1 MEIKPLGRRVLVEET
16 EEEPEEE
23 TTEGGIVIPESAQEK
38 DNYIKA
44 DVLAVG
50 TDDKIEVEEGDK
62 VILSGFSGTDVEVGG
77 KEMTI
82 VKDKDI
88 LAKIE

>member
-1 MEIKPLGRRVLVEET
+1 MEIKPLGRRVLVEEIK
-16 EEEPEEE
+16 EENEEE

-44 DVLAVG
+44 EVLAVG
-50 TDDKIEVEEGDK
+50 TDENIEVEKGDK
-62 VILSGFSGTDVEVGG
+62 VILSGFSGTDVEMGG
-77 KEMTI
+77 KELTI

>member
-1 MEIKPLGRRVLVEET
+1 MEIKPLGRRVLVEEIK
-16 EEEPEEE
+16 EENEEE

-44 DVLAVG
+44 EVLAVG
-50 TDDKIEVEEGDK
+50 TDENIEVEKGDK
-62 VILSGFSGTDVEVGG
+62 VILSGFSGTGVEMGG
-77 KEMTI
+77 KELTI